1 MKLLTVLLLLT
12 LTSSNMPSARMHARQ
27 EGGTQKPAAQPRV
40 SDQLDPLRQLA
51 LSFIEREAGRADS
64 YSRAGARILVWT
76 AAADALWE
84 FDAEKARGLL
94 RGAYKQVERAE
105 VTSLPGESK
114 FMTGMRSSALQERL
128 RGDILS
134 VAHRRDAEL
143 IKEFTGSTAEKREE
157 LVKLHDEPK
166 VFGSSSFQKRSLAA
180 LAARVAE
187 TDPERAVQLGT
198 ESLGYGIPYE
208 LTDVF
213 RTLIASDPRRARS
226 LFEQVVASMATDNST
241 NLYDAV
247 IASTYLRLLPE
258 PESDVA
264 LVRRFLSVALERAV
278 RVREQVDGGGPDSG
292 LRSALYGTLNNLQIF
307 YRLYWPEKAGEV
319 WSFAQQLVPDLKPE
333 EVAAEELFPTEA
345 SRDDVE
351 SILGRAEKEKNEDNR
366 DALIFQAA
374 LTLSKRGEYRRALDT
389 AERARAGERRQAVT
403 ARIYL
408 DESRRLVGREELL
421 EALKVSEKIESP
433 EERAD
438 VALLLITAA
447 RKKKDAQLAAEV
459 LDGALKLFASKTGSV
474 RHVRAH
480 LWLASAYC
488 AVDPAA
494 GFEMMAAAVKAA
506 NETKGLEDVRAEP
519 KLLQLGGASRY
530 AIQVGE
536 GKGDFRPGFR
546 VLARSDLTRA
556 VALAERFDDDLLR
569 GVAVVTAA
577 AAVLKD
583 RPKSVEGT
591 AGQPSTSGGGRPW
604 GSVR

>member
-1 MKLLTVLLLLT
+1 MKLLTVLLLFT
-12 LTSSNMPSARMHARQ
+12 LTSSSMPSAHARTHAQQ
-27 EGGTQKPAAQPRV
+27 EGAAHKPAAQPHM

-51 LSFIEREAGRADS
+51 LSVIEREVERADS
-64 YSRAGARILVWT
+64 YSRAGARVLVWT

-84 FDAEKARGLL
+84 FDAEKARGRL
-94 RGAYKQVERAE
+94 RGAYKQIERAE
-105 VTSLPGESK
+105 VTPLPGESK

-134 VAHRRDAEL
+134 VAYRRDPEL
-143 IKEFTGSTAEKREE
+143 VKELTGSTAEKREE

-198 ESLGYGIPYE
+198 ESLSYGVPYE

-213 RTLIASDPRRARS
+213 RALIASDPRRAHS
-226 LFEQVVASMATDNST
+226 LFEQVVASMAADRST
-241 NLYDAV
+241 NLYDAA

-258 PESDVA
+258 PEPDVA
-264 LVRRFLSVALERAV
+264 LVRRFLSVALERAA
-278 RVREQVDGGGPDSG
+278 RVREQADSGNSQDGG

-374 LTLSKRGEYRRALDT
+374 LTLSKKGEYRRALDT
-389 AERARAGERRQAVT
+389 AERARGGERRQAVT
-403 ARIYL
+403 ARLNL
-408 DESRRLVGREELL
+408 DETKRLVGRLELL

-459 LDGALKLFASKTGSV
+459 LNGALKVFASTSGSA
-474 RHVRAH
+474 RHARAH
-480 LWLASAYC
+480 LWLVSSYC
-488 AVDPAA
+488 AVDTAA
-494 GFEMMAAAVKAA
+494 GFELMAAAVKAA
-506 NETKGLEDVRAEP
+506 NETRGLEDVRAEP

-546 VLARSDLTRA
+546 VLARNDLSRA

-583 RPKSVEGT
+583 RPKPAERA
-591 AGQPSTSGGGRPW
+591 AGQPSTSGGRP
-604 GSVR
+604 

>member
-1 MKLLTVLLLLT
+1 MKLLTVLLLVT
-12 LTSSNMPSARMHARQ
+12 LTTSLPARTRQ
-27 EGGTQKPAAQPRV
+27 EAAGQKQKPAAQPRAPQ
-40 SDQLDPLRQLA
+40 QLDPLRQLA
-51 LSFIEREAGRADS
+51 LGAIEREVERADG
-64 YSRAGARILVWT
+64 YARASARILVWT

-84 FDAEKARGLL
+84 FDAEKARELL
-94 RGAYKQVERAE
+94 RGAYKQIERAE
-105 VTSLPGESK
+105 VTPLSGESK
-114 FMTGMRSSALQERL
+114 FMTGIRSSSLQERL

-134 VAHRRDAEL
+134 VAYRHDPEL
-143 IKEFTGSTAEKREE
+143 VKEFTGSTGEKREE
-157 LVKLHDEPK
+157 LTTLHNEPK
-166 VFGSSSFQKRSLAA
+166 VFGSSSFQKKSLAT
-180 LAARVAE
+180 LATRVAE

-198 ESLGYGIPYE
+198 ESLGYGVPYE

-213 RTLIASDPRRARS
+213 RVLIATDQRQAHR
-226 LFEQVVASMATDNST
+226 LFEQVVASMAADNST

-247 IASTYLRLLPE
+247 IASSYLRLLPE

-264 LVRRFLSVALERAV
+264 LVRRLLSVALERAA
-278 RVREQVDGGGPDSG
+278 RVREQVDNSGSGQDGG

-307 YRLYWPEKAGEV
+307 YRVYWPEKAGEV

-333 EVAAEELFPTEA
+333 EVAAEELFPTET

-351 SILGRAEKEKNEDNR
+351 GILGRAEKEKNPDNR

-374 LTLSKRGEYRRALDT
+374 LTLSKKGEFRRALDT
-389 AERARAGERRQAVT
+389 AERARSGERRQAVT

-408 DESRRLVGREELL
+408 DETKRLIAREELL

-447 RKKKDAQLAAEV
+447 RKKKDVQLAAEV
-459 LDGALKLFASKTGSV
+459 LNGALKVFASQSGSV
-474 RHVRAH
+474 RHARAH
-480 LWLASAYC
+480 LWLASSYC

-494 GFEMMAAAVKAA
+494 GFELMAAAIKAA

-546 VLARSDLTRA
+546 VLARSDLSRA

-569 GVAVVTAA
+569 GVAVITAA

-583 RPKSVEGT
+583 RPKSAE
-591 AGQPSTSGGGRPW
+591 
-604 GSVR
+604 

>member
-12 LTSSNMPSARMHARQ
+12 LTSSNLPPTHARTGARQ
-27 EGGTQKPAAQPRV
+27 EGAAQKPAAAPRAP
-40 SDQLDPLRQLA
+40 DQLDPLRQLA
-51 LSFIEREAGRADS
+51 LSVIESEVGRADV
-64 YSRAGARILVWT
+64 YSRAGARVLVWT

-94 RGAYKQVERAE
+94 RGAYNQIERAE
-105 VTSLPGESK
+105 VTPLPGESK
-114 FMTGMRSSALQERL
+114 FRTGMRSSSLQERL

-134 VAHRRDAEL
+134 VAYRRDPEL
-143 IKEFTGSTAEKREE
+143 VKEFTGSTAEKREE
-157 LVKLHDEPK
+157 LVKLHNEPK
-166 VFGSSSFQKRSLAA
+166 VFGSSSFQKKSLAA

-198 ESLGYGIPYE
+198 ESLGYGVPSE

-213 RTLIASDPRRARS
+213 RALIASDPRRAHS
-226 LFEQVVASMATDNST
+226 LFGQVVASMAADSST

-264 LVRRFLSVALERAV
+264 LVRRFLSVALERAA
-278 RVREQVDGGGPDSG
+278 RVREQADSGGQDGG
-292 LRSALYGTLNNLQIF
+292 LHSALYGTLNNLQIF

-319 WSFAQQLVPDLKPE
+319 SSFAQQLVPDLKPE

-345 SRDDVE
+345 SRNDVE

-374 LTLSKRGEYRRALDT
+374 LTLSKKGEYRRALDT
-389 AERARAGERRQAVT
+389 AARARGGERRQAVT
-403 ARIYL
+403 ARIYF
-408 DESRRLVGREELL
+408 DETKRLVGREELL
-421 EALKVSEKIESP
+421 EALRVSEKIESP

-459 LDGALKLFASKTGSV
+459 LDGALKLFASESGSA
-474 RHVRAH
+474 RHARAY
-480 LWLASAYC
+480 LWLVSSYC
-488 AVDPAA
+488 AVDTAA
-494 GFEMMAAAVKAA
+494 GFELMAAAVKAA
-506 NETKGLEDVRAEP
+506 NETRGLEDVRAEP

-546 VLARSDLTRA
+546 VLARSDLSRA

-583 RPKSVEGT
+583 RPKAAERAT
-591 AGQPSTSGGGRPW
+591 GQLKASSGSQP
-604 GSVR
+604 

>member
-213 RTLIASDPRRARS
+213 RALIASDPRRAHS
-226 LFEQVVASMATDNST
+226 LFEQVVASMAADRST

-264 LVRRFLSVALERAV
+264 LVRRFLSVALERAA
-278 RVREQVDGGGPDSG
+278 RVREQADGGGGQDGG

-374 LTLSKRGEYRRALDT
+374 LTLSKRGEFRRALDV
-389 AERARAGERRQAVT
+389 AERARDSERRQAVT
-403 ARIYL
+403 ARIHL
-408 DESRRLVGREELL
+408 DEAKHLVGREELL

-459 LDGALKLFASKTGSV
+459 LNGALKLLASRTGSV

-494 GFEMMAAAVKAA
+494 GFELMAAAVKAA

-546 VLARSDLTRA
+546 VLARNDLTRT

-569 GVAVVTAA
+569 GVAVITAA

-583 RPKSVEGT
+583 RPKSLERT
-591 AGQPSTSGGGRPW
+591 TSQHSTSGGGRP
-604 GSVR
+604 

>member
-1 MKLLTVLLLLT
+1 MKSLTVLLLFT
-12 LTSSNMPSARMHARQ
+12 LTSSTLPPAHARTHARQ
-27 EGGTQKPAAQPRV
+27 EGVAQQSAAAQPRV

-51 LSFIEREAGRADS
+51 LSVIEREAERADS
-64 YSRAGARILVWT
+64 YSRAGARILVWM

-94 RGAYKQVERAE
+94 RGAYKQIERAE
-105 VTSLPGESK
+105 VMPLPGESK

-134 VAHRRDAEL
+134 VAYRRDPEL
-143 IKEFTGSTAEKREE
+143 VKEFTGSTAEKREE

-198 ESLGYGIPYE
+198 ESLGYGVPYE

-213 RTLIASDPRRARS
+213 RALIASDRRRAHG
-226 LFEQVVASMATDNST
+226 LFEQVVVSMAADRST

-258 PESDVA
+258 PESDVP
-264 LVRRFLSVALERAV
+264 LVRRFLSGALERAA
-278 RVREQVDGGGPDSG
+278 RVREQADSGGGQDGG
-292 LRSALYGTLNNLQIF
+292 LRSALYGTLNNLQTF

-374 LTLSKRGEYRRALDT
+374 LTLSKKGEYRRALDT
-389 AERARAGERRQAVT
+389 AERARGGERRQAVT

-408 DESRRLVGREELL
+408 DETKRLVGHEELL
-421 EALKVSEKIESP
+421 GALKVSEQIESP

-459 LDGALKLFASKTGSV
+459 LNGALKVFASRSGSA

-488 AVDPAA
+488 AVEPAA
-494 GFEMMAAAVKAA
+494 GFELMTVAVKAA

-519 KLLQLGGASRY
+519 RLLQLGGASRY

-546 VLARSDLTRA
+546 VLARSDLLRA

-577 AAVLKD
+577 AAVLKE
-583 RPKSVEGT
+583 RPKPAERA
-591 AGQPSTSGGGRPW
+591 AGQPSTSGGRP
-604 GSVR
+604 